1 MQDGSNEQ
9 NCRDRLRGVG
19 DWDCTGIVGEPAL
32 ARVPRGHWGFR
43 NRAICLRWQS
53 CTVSEALRDGRIVH
67 RFSVE
72 PRITS
77 IDPKGPSANILRE
90 NDVLVAIDGSLVTTL
105 EGGYKLANAKIGKA
119 VRLRIRRGANELEV
133 PVVPGKGC
141 NLPGLTVTQ

>member
-1 MQDGSNEQ
+1 MSKVAAIVS
-9 NCRDRLRGVG
+9 LVLAI
-19 DWDCTGIVGEPAL
+19 GIAPAL
-32 ARVPRGHWGFR
+32 FANQRSRECREGTGDFGIGQYVCDGG
-43 NRAICLRWQS
+43 S
-53 CTVSEALRDGRIVH
+53 CTVSEALRDGRIAH

-105 EGGYKLANAKIGKA
+105 EGGYKLANAKIGKG